1 MPALPPHPRPF
12 LDVRIHEELPLPG
25 ITGLCAGYECGEW
38 RAEQL
43 AAHLIEW
50 LPEFALSHK
59 EIESLGTH
67 NLVRLLSRAA
77 RVIYD
82 TRTASAADRD
92 KRGEI
97 GELLLHVAIRQ
108 VFKSVPAIS
117 KFYFKDSA
125 NNTVKGFDAVHVVAA
140 DESLELWL
148 GEVKFYKNISSAI
161 SDVVGEITRHTER
174 NYLRSE
180 FALIVNKID
189 ASWPHAER
197 LKSLLDPNTP
207 LNRIF
212 DRMAIPVFLSYESA
226 VLASHT
232 DVSAKFLA
240 AIKREL
246 RKHHK
251 TFSAKE
257 LPDSIRVHLFLLPMK
272 CKKSL
277 VDAFDRRLESCQ
289 SIGS

>member
-1 MPALPPHPRPF
+1 MPSSFPHPRP
-12 LDVRIHEELPLPG
+12 LLEVRIHQETPLPG
-25 ITGLCAGYECGEW
+25 LTALCAGYECGEW

-59 EIESLGTH
+59 EIESLGPH

-82 TRTASAADRD
+82 TRTASPDDRD

-117 KFYFKDSA
+117 KFYFKDAA
-125 NNTVKGFDAVHVVAA
+125 NNTVKGFDAVHIVATDDA
-140 DESLELWL
+140 LELWL
-148 GEVKFYKNISSAI
+148 GEVKFYKSISAAI
-161 SDVVGEITRHTER
+161 SDVVDEIKKDTTDR
-174 NYLRSE
+174 YLRNE
-180 FALIVNKID
+180 FALIANKID
-189 ASWPHAER
+189 DSWPHAER
-197 LKSLLDPNTP
+197 LKSILDPNTP
-207 LNRIF
+207 LDRVF
-212 DRMAIPVFLSYESA
+212 DCMAIPVFLTFESP
-226 VLASHT
+226 VMKNHVE
-232 DVSAKFLA
+232 VSAEFLA
-240 AIKREL
+240 AFDKEL

-251 TFSAKE
+251 TFSAKD
-257 LPDSIRVHLFLLPMK
+257 LPKNMRVHLFLLPMK
-272 CKKSL
+272 CKKAL